1 MLKTIKFL
9 LKHHKDLKLLLK
21 ELNEVKASVHKANLD
36 RKIDRGEVSDILRKA
51 DDVLE
56 RIIDIIE
63 E

>member
-9 LKHHKDLKLLLK
+9 LKHRKGLKLLLK
-21 ELNEVKASVHKANLD
+21 DINEVKTAVHEANLD
-36 RKIDRGEVSDILRKA
+36 KKIDRGELTDILREV

-56 RIIDIIE
+56 RVIDIVE